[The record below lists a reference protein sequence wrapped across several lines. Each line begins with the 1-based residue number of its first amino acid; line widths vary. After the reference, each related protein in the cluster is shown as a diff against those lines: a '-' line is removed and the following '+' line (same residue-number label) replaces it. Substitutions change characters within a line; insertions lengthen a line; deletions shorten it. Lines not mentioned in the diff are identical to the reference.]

1 MTPRIRKP
9 KHKRIYIPDPM
20 RFSFGVAAA
29 SLDSFKALP
38 LHEQGVMLLR
48 RFAEF
53 VPEGQTFYPHSVS
66 RSWSGGR
73 DDWNQISYG
82 FPSSEPWDAKRYL
95 LTHPL
100 SEIVRAGYIA
110 EAPPGSGRYRFT
122 AEGRA
127 VVMSYISPVW
137 GGRAPPLKF
146 IEWLMAKSR
155 KLGSATRH
163 TSILDE
169 YSAFLSFA
177 VLGLKSVDH
186 DDVATGPHCPGHI

>member
-137 GGRAPPLKF
+137 GGTRAPAQVHRMVNGQ
-146 IEWLMAKSR
+146 IEETWE
-155 KLGSATRH
+155 RH
-163 TSILDE
+163 EAHEHPRRVLSILIICG
-169 YSAFLSFA
+169 S
-177 VLGLKSVDH
+177 G
-186 DDVATGPHCPGHI
+186 T